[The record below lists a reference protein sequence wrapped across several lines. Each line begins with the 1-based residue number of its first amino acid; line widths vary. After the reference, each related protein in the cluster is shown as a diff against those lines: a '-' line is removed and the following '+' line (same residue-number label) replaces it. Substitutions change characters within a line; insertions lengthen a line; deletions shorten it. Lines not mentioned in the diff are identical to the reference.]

1 MSSESHEPYSAPP
14 RPVWPIFLAGIIMI
28 LIFLGA
34 TELIRS
40 WIPTGSTE
48 QVELGEN
55 RIKNLQELQ
64 ETNRKE
70 LENFDWVNK
79 EAGTVRIPIQRAM
92 ELEIAALN
100 TRSPEPAY
108 AIDPLDLAPAAPS
121 EAGSSQSAPQEA
133 SPAEASPADTAN
145 EPLSED
151 AQASDQT
158 SAAATDDQ
166 PAATTGDTTAAPAVE

>member
-108 AIDPLDLAPAAPS
+108 AIDPLDLAPTIPP
-121 EAGSSQSAPQEA
+121 EAGATQPTSQD
-133 SPAEASPADTAN
+133 ASPADTAN